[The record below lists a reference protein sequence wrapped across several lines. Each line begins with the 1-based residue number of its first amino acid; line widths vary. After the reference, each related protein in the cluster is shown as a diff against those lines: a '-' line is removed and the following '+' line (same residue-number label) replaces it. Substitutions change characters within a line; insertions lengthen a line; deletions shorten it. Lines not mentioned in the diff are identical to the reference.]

1 MPLPIGRLHV
11 LTDVQFQT
19 RLSHAGLAERAIAG
33 GADVIQFRDKHG
45 ALRDRLAALRETVAA
60 CRRADAATCLVDDDL
75 ALALAT
81 DAGGV
86 HLGQLDLPIA
96 DARRILDRQARATR
110 VVGATATT
118 AAQARRAEADGAD
131 YIGFGP
137 VFPTASKANPA
148 SVKGLEGLAEACR
161 AVSIPVVAIA
171 GITPERVAPCLDA
184 GAWGVAVM
192 TAVSTADRPTAAA
205 QAFREAI
212 DRWLAER
219 GAGSR

>member
-1 MPLPIGRLHV
+1 MLRSIGRLHV
-11 LTDVQFQT
+11 LTDVQFQS
-19 RLSHAGLAERAIAG
+19 RYSHAALAELAIAG

-45 ALRDRLAALRETVAA
+45 ALRDRLAALRETVLA
-60 CRRADAATCLVDDDL
+60 CQRADGATCLVDDDL

-81 DAGGV
+81 DADGV
-86 HLGQLDLPIA
+86 HLGQTDLPFA
-96 DARRILDRQARATR
+96 DARRVLDRHASSTQ

-118 AAQARRAEADGAD
+118 AEQARGAEADGAD

-148 SVKGLEGLAEACR
+148 SVKGLGGLAEACR

-192 TAVSTADRPTAAA
+192 TAVSTAARPTAAA
-205 QAFREAI
+205 RAFRDEI
-212 DRWLAER
+212 DRWQED
-219 GAGSR
+219 